1 MSSNKKTWQLF
12 GLKKISGLEKLQSI
26 HWSNILVKYIGQIYW
41 SNILLWKYKNFFKV
55 WNISMHM
62 YCIFKNKLN
71 KLLETI
77 TKAILLDVIP

>member
-12 GLKKISGLEKLQSI
+12 GLKKYLALKSYNQF
-26 HWSNILVKYIGQIYW
+26 IGQIYW
-41 SNILLWKYKNFFKV
+41 SNILLWKYKIFYKV

-77 TKAILLDVIP
+77 TKAILLDVMS